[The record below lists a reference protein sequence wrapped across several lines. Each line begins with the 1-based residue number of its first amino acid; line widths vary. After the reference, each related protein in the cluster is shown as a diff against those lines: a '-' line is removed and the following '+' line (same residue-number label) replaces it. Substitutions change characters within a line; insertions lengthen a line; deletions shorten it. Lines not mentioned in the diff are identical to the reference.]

1 MTSSDLTR
9 LGGLAAM
16 LGRLLVILVLIPIHI
31 MNENSVWVNVTW
43 IPTLVLLAGGVVG
56 LRTRQ
61 EGGLGWLG
69 NTGFFLAVIGIG
81 SFTVI
86 SLGNVLYKGPL
97 QTTPPELVQAFE
109 GVVFLSMMAGTLL
122 LGIATTKAGVLPRW
136 SGLALVIGSM
146 SPLIL
151 GFIGPENVRLQEA
164 GVLLFGVGWT
174 VLGFALGSGKG
185 ETVEQPSRVP

>member
-1 MTSSDLTR
+1 MSSSNLTW

-16 LGRLLVILVLIPIHI
+16 LGGLLIILVLIPIHI

-43 IPTLVLLAGGVVG
+43 IPTLVFLAGGVVG

-69 NTGFFLAVIGIG
+69 STGFSLAVAGTG
-81 SFTVI
+81 LFTVI

-109 GVVFLSMMAGTLL
+109 GVVVLLMMAGTLL

-136 SGLALVIGSM
+136 GGLALVIGTM

-151 GFIGPENVRLQEA
+151 GFIGQENVRLQEA
-164 GVLLFGVGWT
+164 GVLLFGVGWA
-174 VLGFALGSGKG
+174 VLGFALWSGRG
-185 ETVEQPSRVP
+185 ETLQQPSRVP